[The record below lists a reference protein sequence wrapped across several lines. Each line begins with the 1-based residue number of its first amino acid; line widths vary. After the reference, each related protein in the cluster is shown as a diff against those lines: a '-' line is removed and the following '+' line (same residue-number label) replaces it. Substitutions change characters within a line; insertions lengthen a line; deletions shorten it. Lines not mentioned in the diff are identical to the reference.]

1 MEVIIIS
8 HDLPEPMESE
18 KELVQHRG
26 NVLMCRVLFGVHSVF
41 LSLIKFHKNQPAGV
55 KWNRFSSVL
64 PCSSPTERD
73 RGQLKLQ
80 WREETGKKKS
90 DREKWGY
97 NEDRNREGKRRGK
110 EEREAGR

>member
-8 HDLPEPMESE
+8 HDLPKPMEFE

-64 PCSSPTERD
+64 PPP
-73 RGQLKLQ
+73 GPP
-80 WREETGKKKS
+80 G
-90 DREKWGY
+90 GV
-97 NEDRNREGKRRGK
+97 
-110 EEREAGR
+110 

>member
-41 LSLIKFHKNQPAGV
+41 LSLIKIPQEPA
-55 KWNRFSSVL
+55 
-64 PCSSPTERD
+64 
-73 RGQLKLQ
+73 
-80 WREETGKKKS
+80 
-90 DREKWGY
+90 
-97 NEDRNREGKRRGK
+97 RRGK
-110 EEREAGR
+110 VE